1 MYGATL
7 RLALLLHALAP
18 PESRVESRDSSIEH
32 RALSIALVSRLAR
45 HHDFFG
51 PKKKPLEGPTHPTI
65 QPSPKSTQQ
74 LRTILPIRITAPS
87 HPPQPSSLAGV
98 LRADNRVPTYC
109 TVRFSSAR
117 HLRACA
123 CACWLLWSVCLPA
136 CLSVCLPA
144 CLPARIRTLRYPSC
158 YPPVSSSSIP

>member
-1 MYGATL
+1 MERHYDWL
-7 RLALLLHALAP
+7 CFCMPSPRLSR
-18 PESRVESRDSSIEH
+18 ESRVESRDSSIEH

-136 CLSVCLPA
+136 CLSACLPA
-144 CLPARIRTLRYPSC
+144 CPYPYLTLSVLLSARLQ
-158 YPPVSSSSIP
+158 